1 MPIIIIPE
9 VESEKCS
16 YSCVME
22 DGSNETSQ
30 NEGRCHTSQ
39 VYRGAHDFLQC
50 HPCYTY
56 GVMALTTRYPAF
68 GAWDLQSLQL
78 MEWYAR
84 RVFSLKLLRPEE
96 HVIQD
101 RVVTSRRY
109 LRVPGHCTS
118 SRRYDDSSQ
127 RYHQKS
133 PPINGHVWGFD
144 LNWSKSQGIATRA
157 TSNSDHDE
165 RGASA

>member
-1 MPIIIIPE
+1 
-9 VESEKCS
+9 
-16 YSCVME
+16 ME

-118 SRRYDDSSQ
+118 SWIIIKKYRQFAGNSGEPVGMMIQVRGTT
-127 RYHQKS
+127 KS
-133 PPINGHVWGFD
+133 PR
-144 LNWSKSQGIATRA
+144 Q
-157 TSNSDHDE
+157 
-165 RGASA
+165 